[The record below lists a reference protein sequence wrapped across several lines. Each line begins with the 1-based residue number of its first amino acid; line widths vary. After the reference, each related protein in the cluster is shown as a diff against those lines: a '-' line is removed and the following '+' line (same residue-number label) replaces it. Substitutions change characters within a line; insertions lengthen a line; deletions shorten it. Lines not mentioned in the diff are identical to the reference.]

1 MPDKILL
8 FGYGSHGSSI
18 AKSLKEDGFILDVV
32 VSVEDNVQKALKHNF
47 DHIYRIDITD
57 DDELLKLNVDSYSK
71 IVCVMD
77 DEHLNVFLTLSL
89 KSLFKDSFIIAISDS
104 IYTTQKLK
112 MAGANKV
119 VDLYEVSANRVHN
132 ILTRP
137 VATRLLEGFLGSDGG
152 IGFRQILILPGSC
165 LDGKNT
171 NDINLSQYNVLLIG
185 MVDEELGDSFI
196 FITAGINHKLDS
208 GDTIVCLGP
217 PESLDEFEKI
227 INQSRNIL

>member
-1 MPDKILL
+1 MSNKILL
-8 FGYGSHGSSI
+8 FGYGRHGSSI
-18 AKSLKEDGFILDVV
+18 AKSLKQDGFLVDLV
-32 VSVEDNVQKALKHNF
+32 VSAEDNEQKAIKHNF
-47 DHIYRIDITD
+47 DHIFYMDITD
-57 DDELLKLNVDSYSK
+57 DDELLKLDVNNYSK

-89 KSLFKDSFIIAISDS
+89 RSLFKDSFIIAISDS

-132 ILTRP
+132 ILSRP
-137 VATRLLEGFLGSDGG
+137 VATRLLEGFLGNEGG
-152 IGFRQILILPGSC
+152 IGFRQILIPPGSC

-208 GDTIVCLGP
+208 GDTIVCLGS
-217 PESLDEFEKI
+217 PESLDEFVQI
-227 INQSRNIL
+227 VNQNKDIS

>member
-1 MPDKILL
+1 MGEKILL

-18 AKSLKEDGFILDVV
+18 ANSLKQDGFMVDIV
-32 VSVEDNVQKALKHNF
+32 VSTVESRESAKRQEFNNVCH
-47 DHIYRIDITD
+47 IDITD
-57 DDELLKLNVDSYSK
+57 DDELLKLEIETYSK

-89 KSLFKDSFIIAISDS
+89 RSLFKDSFIIAISDS

-119 VDLYEVSANRVHN
+119 IDLYEVSANRVHN
-132 ILTRP
+132 ILNRP
-137 VATRLLEGFLGSDGG
+137 VATRLLEGFLGSGSE
-152 IGFRQILILPGSC
+152 IGFRQFLIPVGSY
-165 LDGKNT
+165 LDGVNT
-171 NDINLSQYNVLLIG
+171 NDLNLSGYNVLLIG

-208 GDTIVCLGP
+208 GDTIVCLGS
-217 PESLDEFEKI
+217 PESLDEFGQAIAKQKEM
-227 INQSRNIL
+227 L